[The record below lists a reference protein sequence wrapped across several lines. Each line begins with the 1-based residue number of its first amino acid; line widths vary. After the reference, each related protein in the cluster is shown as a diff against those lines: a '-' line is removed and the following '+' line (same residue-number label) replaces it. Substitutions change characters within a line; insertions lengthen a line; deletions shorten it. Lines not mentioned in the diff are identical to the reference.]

1 MESTTIKVPKQTRE
15 KLLRLASKIQI
26 ESGKN
31 VTLAQA
37 IEYLLNR
44 NEIDMS
50 KVESVRKQL
59 KGLDLSRDLN
69 KGRREDEQYS

>member
-1 MESTTIKVPKQTRE
+1 MESTTIKVPKRTKE
-15 KLLRLASKIQI
+15 KLLRLASRIQI

-37 IEYLLNR
+37 IDYLLNR

-50 KVESVRKQL
+50 KVESVRRQL
-59 KGLDLSRDLN
+59 RGLDLSRELN
-69 KGRREDEQYS
+69 GGRIEDEQ